1 MDAIQPDF
9 ERTWLR
15 PDDVRVLIALTLFST
30 SIIVTVWAL
39 YSIAIA
45 LALLRSDARTIISIS
60 AVALVLMLIGWI
72 VRWESSRQAP

>member
-1 MDAIQPDF
+1 M
-9 ERTWLR
+9 R

-30 SIIVTVWAL
+30 SIIVTGLPNAVVTVWAL